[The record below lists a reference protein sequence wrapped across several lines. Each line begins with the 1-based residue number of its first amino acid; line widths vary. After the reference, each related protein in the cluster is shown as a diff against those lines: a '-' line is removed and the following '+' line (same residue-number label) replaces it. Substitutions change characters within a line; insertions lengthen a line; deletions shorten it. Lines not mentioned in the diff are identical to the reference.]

1 MDIKYYAKKN
11 WYKII
16 YLFVVIIY
24 LFCLQKLNKELL
36 EQHFD
41 AFDLLAY
48 KDYVAV
54 KYFAVALG
62 LFIIGVILIYMEV
75 RCLKE
80 GLEDFGEILVAIIT
94 IMVIIVLLVLIIKFI
109 NNPILKAILSVVLI
123 IGGGIAL
130 TEN

>member
-24 LFCLQKLNKELL
+24 LVCLQKLNKELL
-36 EQHFD
+36 ELNFD
-41 AFDLLAY
+41 AFKLLAY

-54 KYFAVALG
+54 KYFAVALF
-62 LFIIGVILIYMEV
+62 LFVIGVILIYVEV

-80 GLEDFGEILVAIIT
+80 GIEEFGEIVIAFVTIVAIG
-94 IMVIIVLLVLIIKFI
+94 VLLVLIIAFI
-109 NNPILKAILSVVLI
+109 NNPILKAILSVVLLV
-123 IGGGIAL
+123 GGCIAL